1 MPCCNLSTG
10 SCVYLGKDE
19 TLHPTL
25 GSEGDGVMKR
35 AVLLGL
41 LAAGLLVLSACTPK
55 APGHVPPSPENPAA
69 QPTDADAPNKEGQA
83 SDVAEQAR
91 KAVQALKEKNLK
103 LLSGL
108 ALPDKGIR
116 FSPYGF
122 VDTRNDL
129 VFKPEQL
136 KELFTVK
143 TVYEWGVYDGSGEP
157 IRLTFADYYAKFIYD
172 ADFAKAHQTAV
183 NRQIGQGTTRSNL
196 TEVYPPDRYSFVE
209 FHFEGFEAQF
219 EGLDWRSLRLVFEKN
234 NDIWQL
240 VGIIHDQWT
249 I

>member
-1 MPCCNLSTG
+1 M
-10 SCVYLGKDE
+10 
-19 TLHPTL
+19 
-25 GSEGDGVMKR
+25 
-35 AVLLGL
+35 
-41 LAAGLLVLSACTPK
+41 
-55 APGHVPPSPENPAA
+55 
-69 QPTDADAPNKEGQA
+69 
-83 SDVAEQAR
+83 AEQAR

-143 TVYEWGVYDGSGEP
+143 TIYEWGVYDGSGEP

-219 EGLDWRSLRLVFEKN
+219 EGLTGGVCGSFLKK
-234 NDIWQL
+234 
-240 VGIIHDQWT
+240 T
-249 I
+249 ITFGNWSGSFTTSGLYNRRDGCGRPFFCCAEIFMKAVVAPEANLI